1 MGLVS
6 RITSKLGQQVWP
18 GSDLGI
24 ALLLFM
30 ASNVLVY
37 SVVLIGSGF
46 LPIEL
51 PSFSGFCLSDCL
63 WYADLASGGYADG
76 STDTNLLRYANWAF
90 FPLLPMLARGLVT
103 VLPISA
109 ETALI
114 LLGKLF
120 LLGNIYAF
128 IKLLRHYHPDVQPQ
142 WAGALVALNPFVI
155 YMHAGYTESLYFL
168 LLTLSFIALQRGY
181 WWSGAIGALLSAT
194 RVVGV
199 FFALPYLLL
208 AWQRRDKQQWL
219 SRRNLNWLLGLMLIP
234 LGLALFMMFLD
245 QQIGDPLAFKS
256 VQIFWR
262 RTLQN
267 PFSVLID
274 GFRGFES
281 GYYSLTAVLGM
292 ISIMVLIYCRQYALA
307 LFMIP
312 ALFLP
317 LMTGLTSMPRFVFWQ
332 PPFLVALYFVF
343 YRLHRLWPIY
353 FAASGLWI
361 AILALAWFVPSAVFR
376 Y

>member
-6 RITSKLGQQVWP
+6 RLTSKWVRLEWLGN
-18 GSDLGI
+18 DLGI
-24 ALLLFM
+24 ALLLF
-30 ASNVLVY
+30 AVSNVLVY
-37 SVVLIGSGF
+37 SVALIGSGF
-46 LPIEL
+46 LPIE
-51 PSFSGFCLSDCL
+51 PPTFSGFCLADCQ
-63 WYADLASGGYADG
+63 WYADLASVGYADG
-76 STDTNLLRYANWAF
+76 STDSGKIRYSNWAF
-90 FPLLPMLARGLVT
+90 FPLLPMLARGLIAL
-103 VLPISA
+103 LPISA
-109 ETALI
+109 EAALI

-120 LLGNIYAF
+120 LLANIYAF

-168 LLTLSFIALQRGY
+168 LLTLSFMALQRGY
-181 WWSGAIGALLSAT
+181 WWSGAIAALLSAT

-199 FFALPYLLL
+199 FFVLPYLLL
-208 AWQRRDKQQWL
+208 AWQRLDKQQWL

-234 LGLALFMMFLD
+234 LGLALFMLLLD
-245 QQIGDPLAFKS
+245 QLVGDPLAFKS
-256 VQIFWR
+256 AQIYWG

-267 PFSVLID
+267 PFGAIIN

-281 GYYSLTAVLGM
+281 GYYSLTAVLGI
-292 ISIMVLIYCRQYALA
+292 ISIAVLIYCRQYALA

-312 ALFLP
+312 TLFMP
-317 LMTGLTSMPRFVFWQ
+317 LLTGLMSMPRFVFWQ

-343 YRLHRLWPIY
+343 YRLHRLWPMY

-361 AILALAWFVPSAVFR
+361 AIMVLAWFVPHAYFK